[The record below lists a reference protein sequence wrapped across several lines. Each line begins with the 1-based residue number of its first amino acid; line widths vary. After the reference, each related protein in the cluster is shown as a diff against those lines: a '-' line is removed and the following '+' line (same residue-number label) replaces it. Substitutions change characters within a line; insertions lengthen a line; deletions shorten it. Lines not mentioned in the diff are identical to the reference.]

1 MTSVWLLPLFL
12 LSGYLAQRWLSESS
26 RVQWADRLNRFVIY
40 VSLPSLVFVYMID
53 ITPDGRFLLPIASA
67 WGLFA
72 LSAVLILLLS
82 RRLRW
87 SRSITGALLMT
98 IPYGNTSFLG
108 IPFTRAF
115 FGEAGVPVAIVYDQL
130 GSFLI
135 LSTAGIITL
144 SLYSDE
150 QASLRRVVMRIVT
163 FPAFIALVLALLS
176 DPTWPPAW
184 LMQTL
189 HLLAV
194 TLTPA
199 ALLAIGLHLRLR
211 LESGHKTPFALGLL
225 IKLVLAP
232 LVLYALFWMLGFHD
246 LTARVCVFEAAM
258 APMVSST
265 MLAMMAGLQPRF
277 VASLLGYG
285 IVMSFGTLPVVF
297 WVLQG

>member
-53 ITPDGRFLLPIASA
+53 ITLDGRFLLPIASA

-82 RRLRW
+82 RWLKW
-87 SRSITGALLMT
+87 SRSLTGALLMT
-98 IPYGNTSFLG
+98 VPYGNTSFLG

-150 QASLRRVVMRIVT
+150 QATLRRIVTRIIT
-163 FPAFIALVLALLS
+163 FPAFIALVLSLLS
-176 DPTWPPAW
+176 DPTWPPTG
-184 LMQTL
+184 LMQIL
-189 HLLAV
+189 HLLAA

-199 ALLAIGLHLRLR
+199 ALLAIGLHLKLR
-211 LESGHKTPFALGLL
+211 LESGHKTPFAFGLL

-232 LVLYALFWMLGFHD
+232 LVLFILFRLLGLHT
-246 LTARVCVFEAAM
+246 LTAQVSIFEAAM
-258 APMVSST
+258 GPMISSA
-265 MLAMMAGLQPRF
+265 MLAMMAGLEQRF

-285 IVMSFGTLPVVF
+285 IVMSFGTLPIVF